1 MSSLVVGPAPPKQ
14 KEEKALLKKGDVPE
28 YKNPELVEFETE
40 VLYER
45 IEELETE
52 LQQYKYMI
60 ERIKHAILGEGKGDV
75 RVIIQ
80 NILKQQNLKRN
91 IEVVD

>member
-1 MSSLVVGPAPPKQ
+1 MSSLVVGPAPAKR
-14 KEEKALLKKGDVPE
+14 KEEKAPLKKGDTPE
-28 YKNPELVEFETE
+28 EEKLELVAFETE

-45 IEELETE
+45 IEELEVE
-52 LQQYKYMI
+52 VERYKRII
-60 ERIKHAILGEGKGDV
+60 ERAKHAIVSEGKGDV

-80 NILKQQNLKRN
+80 NILKPQNLKCN

>member
-1 MSSLVVGPAPPKQ
+1 MSSLVVGPVPTKR
-14 KEEKALLKKGDVPE
+14 KEEKAPLKKGQPE
-28 YKNPELVEFETE
+28 ESEQAELVAFETE

-45 IEELETE
+45 IEELEVE
-52 LQQYKYMI
+52 VERYKRII
-60 ERIKHAILGEGKGDV
+60 ERIKHAILSEGKGDV

-80 NILKQQNLKRN
+80 NILKPQNLKCI

>member
-1 MSSLVVGPAPPKQ
+1 MSSLVVGPTPQKQ
-14 KEEKALLKKGDVPE
+14 KQEKALLKKGDVSE

-52 LQQYKYMI
+52 LQQYKHMI
-60 ERIKHAILGEGKGDV
+60 ERIKHAIVSKGKGDV

-80 NILKQQNLKRN
+80 NILEVQNLKRN

>member
-1 MSSLVVGPAPPKQ
+1 MSSLVVGPAPAKR
-14 KEEKALLKKGDVPE
+14 KEEKAPLKKGSE
-28 YKNPELVEFETE
+28 ESEQAELVAFETE

-45 IEELETE
+45 IEELEVE
-52 LQQYKYMI
+52 VERYKRII
-60 ERIKHAILGEGKGDV
+60 ERVKHAIVSEGKGDV

-80 NILKQQNLKRN
+80 NILKPQNLKCI